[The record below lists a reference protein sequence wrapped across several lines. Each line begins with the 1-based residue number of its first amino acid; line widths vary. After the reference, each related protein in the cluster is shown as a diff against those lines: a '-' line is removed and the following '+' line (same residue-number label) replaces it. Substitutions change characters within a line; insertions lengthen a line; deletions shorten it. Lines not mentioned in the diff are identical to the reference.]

1 MYNTCW
7 IWGSAST
14 TLYNTTRILLTH
26 SFSRGSAAV
35 SHKPWGEEEAERTI
49 AVMSVVDHC
58 VIRQNGR
65 NPGCVGG
72 WRGHHRRPDSAWVFY
87 WPEFQPERIGFWFWK
102 LIYCCGFLMPSGP
115 IWSVWKW
122 TENILWSPCCINWIL
137 NGSSPNRS
145 LYELACSGAGPHLC
159 NTQWWKQRNNQLK
172 L

>member
-58 VIRQNGR
+58 VIRQRGR
-65 NPGCVGG
+65 NPGCVEGASQKAG
-72 WRGHHRRPDSAWVFY
+72 LCLGLLLTRISAWKNWVLILKTNLLLWIPNAVRSNLVCMKMNRKHSLVSLLY
-87 WPEFQPERIGFWFWK
+87 KLDSKWLLSKPES
-102 LIYCCGFLMPSGP
+102 L
-115 IWSVWKW
+115 W
-122 TENILWSPCCINWIL
+122 TCLLWRRATL
-137 NGSSPNRS
+137 V
-145 LYELACSGAGPHLC
+145 
-159 NTQWWKQRNNQLK
+159 
-172 L
+172 